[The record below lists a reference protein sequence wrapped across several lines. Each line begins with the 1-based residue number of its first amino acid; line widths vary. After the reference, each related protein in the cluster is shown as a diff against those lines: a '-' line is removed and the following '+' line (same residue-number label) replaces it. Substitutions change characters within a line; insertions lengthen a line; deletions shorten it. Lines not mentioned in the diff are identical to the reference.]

1 MVREIITWMSDNY
14 NAVQCFLKV
23 TVSNLEEQDWVV
35 DPTIHIFFMFQI
47 TVLNNFLHWKNLYQW
62 SRVEAIKDLL
72 TVAAIEGMKNQKN
85 LKTIEW
91 EKSLLWYMD
100 GNDIHIP
107 FSSFYLF
114 FSFLSYLMFELQVKW
129 IKIIK
134 KNNFSFEFKKNHF
147 RIYIPTIWV
156 DRNLMIKGSCVFLES
171 FSLTLSYV
179 YLSISRFF
187 SSPVKVLVL
196 ISY

>member
-114 FSFLSYLMFELQVKW
+114 FHFYLILCL
-129 IKIIK
+129 
-134 KNNFSFEFKKNHF
+134 
-147 RIYIPTIWV
+147 
-156 DRNLMIKGSCVFLES
+156 NLMWN
-171 FSLTLSYV
+171 
-179 YLSISRFF
+179 
-187 SSPVKVLVL
+187 
-196 ISY
+196 